1 NAPAERPA
9 EHAAFLAQF
18 ADANGIHDAIWIG
31 HSLGC
36 NAAAHVARMRPD
48 LVRELVCIGPLWS
61 GRNPARRYA
70 ALIADA
76 FREELSLYIYVVREY
91 WRCGLWRWFAT
102 LFRYREDLRGEPPS
116 RARMIAGENDP
127 LPDRQWIHDLIFVPG
142 AHACHFSFP
151 EETASAAMQDEP
163 LEGVPHDQHGQG
175 DRERDDRNDPL
186 TGAARNSK

>member
-1 NAPAERPA
+1 MRRCWSFCVRTSRDVVLVHGLGMSGRYFDRFARALGDRGYKTFAPDLPGFGDSPNAPAEGPA

-61 GRNPARRYA
+61 GRNPARRYT

-76 FREELSLYIYVVREY
+76 FREELSLYIYVVRE
-91 WRCGLWRWFAT
+91 
-102 LFRYREDLRGEPPS
+102 
-116 RARMIAGENDP
+116 
-127 LPDRQWIHDLIFVPG
+127 
-142 AHACHFSFP
+142 
-151 EETASAAMQDEP
+151 
-163 LEGVPHDQHGQG
+163 
-175 DRERDDRNDPL
+175 
-186 TGAARNSK
+186 